1 MIFHQK
7 VKFTIPRIDNKTNIG
22 NINNELE
29 KKIFPLLSNKQ
40 KSIMTSDIMQKISLY
55 NLDAESW
62 LSKKKTE

>member
-29 KKIFPLLSNKQ
+29 KKNISASKQ
-40 KSIMTSDIMQKISLY
+40 QAKEYHDK
-55 NLDAESW
+55 
-62 LSKKKTE
+62 